1 MPTPTR
7 NLTVAVLLA
16 LCTSF
21 CVAQE
26 AVIRQNLAA
35 RLPDFKHIDEVRKT
49 AYPGVYEVRS
59 NKTDIYYTNAQ
70 GSYLLQGNLVDTK
83 SHKNLTQERL
93 AKLTAITFD
102 ALPLKDAF
110 TIVRG
115 NGSRKLAI
123 FEDPNCGYCKRFE
136 RDLQKVSDVTI
147 YLFLYPILGPDS
159 VRKSRTIWCSKE
171 PSQTWLDLM
180 LREQPVAST
189 MAMCD
194 STAVDRNLELGR
206 VHRIEG
212 TPTLVFSNSVL
223 APGAMDSAK
232 VEKLLGDAAAQ

>member
-1 MPTPTR
+1 
-7 NLTVAVLLA
+7 
-16 LCTSF
+16 
-21 CVAQE
+21 
-26 AVIRQNLAA
+26 
-35 RLPDFKHIDEVRKT
+35 
-49 AYPGVYEVRS
+49 
-59 NKTDIYYTNAQ
+59 
-70 GSYLLQGNLVDTK
+70 LQGNLVDTK

-136 RDLQKVSDVTI
+136 RDMQKVSDVTI

-232 VEKLLGDAAAQ
+232 VEKLLGEAAAQ